1 MRILIPFL
9 AAVITAL
16 LCSFSPATGDKSSTL
31 YFIIGGI
38 VLLIIVVAFVLGR
51 RKYK

>member
-1 MRILIPFL
+1 MKKLVPFSV
-9 AAVITAL
+9 AAAEL
-16 LCSFSPATGDKSSTL
+16 LCSFSPATGDKSTTV

-38 VLLIIVVAFVLGR
+38 VIVIIIVAFVLGR